1 MAGEPFSIAIR
12 RYHHTARLAEGW
24 QLRAMD
30 ISDWRK
36 KIDELD
42 RKLVELLSQR
52 AQAAHEIGKL
62 KRGVGMPIYEPDRER
77 TVFSNVQSVNP
88 GPLANRDLLRI
99 FERIMDIMRQ
109 IQQEEIAPRTAADG
123 GGGDTEL
130 DNDVND

>member
-1 MAGEPFSIAIR
+1 
-12 RYHHTARLAEGW
+12 
-24 QLRAMD
+24 MD

-62 KRGVGMPIYEPDRER
+62 KRGIGMPIYEPDRER
-77 TVFSNVQSVNP
+77 TVFDNVRGMNP
-88 GPLANRDLLRI
+88 GPLPDRDLLRI
-99 FERIMDIMRQ
+99 YERIMDIMRQ
-109 IQQEEIAPRTAADG
+109 IQQEEIAPKARGQTG
-123 GGGDTEL
+123 SDTEL